1 MLFYYIG
8 KCEVVYN
15 DVLVIFV
22 FNNNF
27 FKCIIYNM
35 DYFDKKHMP
44 ETLLS
49 VLFVIYLVMGYRMP
63 ETVAVLIDSTIGKI
77 VVVLAALML
86 FGYSNPVLGVLALLV
101 AYQMI
106 KGASVKT
113 GMAGLEEYYPTE
125 AKKWSP
131 FTSTHQFPYTLE
143 QEVVKNMTTQTF
155 NTEYVKA
162 PYRPTLDDTHDASYL
177 SA

>member
-1 MLFYYIG
+1 
-8 KCEVVYN
+8 
-15 DVLVIFV
+15 
-22 FNNNF
+22 
-27 FKCIIYNM
+27 M
-35 DYFDKKHMP
+35 DYLDKKHMP
-44 ETLLS
+44 ELVLS
-49 VLFVIYLVMGYRMP
+49 GLFIVYLVMGYRMP
-63 ETVAVLIDSTIGKI
+63 DAVAVLIDSPIGKI

-86 FGYSNPVLGVLALLV
+86 FAYSNPVLGVLALLV

-106 KGASVKT
+106 KGSSVKT

-131 FTSTHQFPYTLE
+131 FTPTHQFPYTLE
-143 QEVVKNMTTQTF
+143 QEVVKNMTTQKF

-177 SA
+177 SS